1 MEARLTQDV
10 RMQGKDHSTL
20 ATALGAGGLVGFLYG
35 MLDAAWAWAGTS
47 AEIGTAQGLGC
58 SAAVVFQYLL
68 LGFVVAALAS
78 LACALFLPRWF
89 AQGRAER
96 AAAIGFALFL
106 FVELWWRTRP
116 VLFYGTPALS
126 PQRLAAS
133 AGLLLVAAFVG
144 RHAGPALVRF
154 ARPRALAAAAS
165 IGAIGLCGAFYLAA
179 RGSGLGERGAIAPT
193 NADAPNVLLVVVD
206 ALRQDTLG
214 CYGHATVKSP
224 HIDALARE
232 GVVFDN
238 HHTQAPFTWT
248 SFGSTLTGKYPR
260 RHGLVRMEPGRRMLP
275 NTTLASWLKSAPK
288 KGGGAFRA
296 EDWLA
301 ATFHTGTLSTGSGL
315 LRGFDVYY
323 EEFAG
328 HDLVVVGDAWS
339 QFRSDVLLW
348 IMQTK
353 LEQKVSGGVPA
364 TSQAWLAEH
373 GDRRFFAM
381 VHLYS
386 THTPYEPEPEFRRMY
401 EDPAYD
407 GPVKAFYS
415 AHREMIERG
424 EAKPT
429 AADVAQIRNLYYAG
443 VSQADAQIGALV
455 ETLRAKGVLDHTLV
469 VVTSDHGESLG
480 EQGLWEHNHM
490 VQTNL
495 RIPLVMRLPGK
506 LPAGKRVGAL
516 TETIDILPT
525 VCELVGAEVPASAEP
540 REMVDGA
547 SLLPLV
553 RGETAELRP
562 YAYCENGLW
571 AVVRGPRW
579 KLWVPARELGSD
591 TLLDPRSPVRA
602 RLYDL
607 QADPGEDRDLLAAEP
622 AVAAELLREL
632 RAWDARMPIPKDEVL
647 LSPREI
653 EALKARFGALGY
665 AEGVGGETQR

>member
-1 MEARLTQDV
+1 MHER
-10 RMQGKDHSTL
+10 GHSTL
-20 ATALGAGGLVGFLYG
+20 TSALGVGGLVGFVYG
-35 MLDAAWAWAGTS
+35 LFDATWAWAGTS
-47 AEIGTAQGLGC
+47 AEIAFAEGLGC
-58 SAAVVFQYLL
+58 AAAVVFQYLL
-68 LGFVVAALAS
+68 LGAVAAAIVS
-78 LACALFLPRWF
+78 LAAALVAPRWF
-89 AQGRAER
+89 IQGRAER
-96 AAAIGFALFL
+96 TSALVFALFL

-116 VLFYGTPALS
+116 LVFYGMPALS

-133 AGLLLVAAFVG
+133 VALLAAAVVAG
-144 RHAGPALVRF
+144 RYAGPALVRS
-154 ARPRALAAAAS
+154 ARPRALVVGA
-165 IGAIGLCGAFYLAA
+165 AIGVVALCGAFYLAA
-179 RGSGLGERGAIAPT
+179 RGTGHGSRGAVGAS
-193 NADAPNVLLVVVD
+193 NKDAPNILLVVVD

-214 CYGHATVKSP
+214 CYGHARVKSP
-224 HIDALARE
+224 AIDALARE

-275 NTTLASWLKSAPK
+275 NITLASWLKSAPK
-288 KGGGAFRA
+288 SAGGSYAPD
-296 EDWLA
+296 DWLS

-348 IMQTK
+348 IMQAK
-353 LEQKVSGGVPA
+353 LEQKLAGGVPA
-364 TSQAWLAEH
+364 TADAWLREH

-386 THTPYEPEPEFRRMY
+386 THTPYEPEPQFRRMY

-424 EAKPT
+424 EAKLAP
-429 AADVAQIRNLYYAG
+429 ADVEQIRNLYYAG

-455 ETLRAKGVLDHTLV
+455 ETLRKKGVLDQTLV

-506 LPAGKRVGAL
+506 LPAGKRVAAL

-525 VCELVGAEVPASAEP
+525 VCELVGAETPVGKEP
-540 REMVDGA
+540 REQIDGA
-547 SLLPLV
+547 SLMPLV
-553 RGETAELRP
+553 RGETQALRP
-562 YAYCENGLW
+562 HAYSENGLW

-579 KLWVPARELGSD
+579 KLWAPARELGSD
-591 TLLDPRSPVRA
+591 ALLDPRSPVRA

-607 QADPGEDRDLLAAEP
+607 DADPGEERDLLASEP

-632 RAWDARMPIPKDEVL
+632 RAFDARMPIPKDEVL

-665 AEGVGGETQR
+665 AEGVGGSTDR